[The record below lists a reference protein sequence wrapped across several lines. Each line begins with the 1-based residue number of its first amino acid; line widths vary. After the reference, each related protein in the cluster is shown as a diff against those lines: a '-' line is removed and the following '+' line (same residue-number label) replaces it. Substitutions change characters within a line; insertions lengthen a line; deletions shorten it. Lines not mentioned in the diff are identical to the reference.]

1 VLESGDFDRPD
12 ASMARPRRSEINDDN
27 RREALIRAAARLFNR
42 KGYQGT
48 SVRDIAG
55 ATGMRSGSPFYH
67 FASKQD
73 LLFEASM
80 RGLAPALAELEAI
93 WAGRGSTL
101 ARFRAM
107 LRTHLG
113 QLLGTD
119 PDMAAMVVSEWR
131 WLEGEQRAQVIALR
145 DRFEQLWQDV
155 LEALAAEGRL
165 PRADPTTRLF
175 FLGALHGVPQWYREG
190 GALGIEQV
198 ADALARFVL
207 CTPPAQRPSQRAGS
221 GRRKPAR
228 SGS

>member
-1 VLESGDFDRPD
+1 MVLESADRNRPS

-42 KGYQGT
+42 QGYQGT
-48 SVRDIAG
+48 SVRDIAS

-73 LLFEASM
+73 LLFEATLQ
-80 RGLAPALAELEAI
+80 GLGPALAELEAI
-93 WAGRGSTL
+93 WAGKGSTL
-101 ARFRAM
+101 ARFRSL

-131 WLEGEQRAQVIALR
+131 WLDGAQRAQVIELR
-145 DRFEQLWQDV
+145 DRFEQLWQRA
-155 LEALAAEGRL
+155 LEALAAEGRIAQ
-165 PRADPTTRLF
+165 ADRTTRLF

-190 GALGIEQV
+190 GALDIDEV
-198 ADALARFVL
+198 AAALARFVL
-207 CTPPAQRPSQRAGS
+207 QRPPPRSA
-221 GRRKPAR
+221 RRIRSPAR
-228 SGS
+228 SRS

>member
-1 VLESGDFDRPD
+1 MVLESADRNRPS

-42 KGYQGT
+42 QGYQGT
-48 SVRDIAG
+48 SVRDIAS

-73 LLFEASM
+73 LLFEATLQ
-80 RGLAPALAELEAI
+80 GLGPALAELEAI
-93 WAGRGSTL
+93 WAGKGSTL
-101 ARFRAM
+101 ARFRSL

-131 WLEGEQRAQVIALR
+131 WLDGAQRAQVIELR
-145 DRFEQLWQDV
+145 DRFEQLWQRA
-155 LEALAAEGRL
+155 LEALAAEGRIAQ
-165 PRADPTTRLF
+165 ADRTTRLF

-190 GALGIEQV
+190 GALDIDEV

-207 CTPPAQRPSQRAGS
+207 QRPPPRSA
-221 GRRKPAR
+221 RRIRSPAR
-228 SGS
+228 SRS